1 MFVESFHNQLKTI
14 SFSGKRNRRLDVLL
28 DTLLRIEN
36 DHCIRYLTMTSYNN
50 PTDEDVRLQD
60 RHNRGL
66 EIDNAR
72 VKQISNTAFSWES
85 ST

>member
-1 MFVESFHNQLKTI
+1 MIMQ
-14 SFSGKRNRRLDVLL
+14 RRLDVLL

-36 DHCIRYLTMTSYNN
+36 DHLFRYLQMTSYNN

-66 EIDNAR
+66 EIDDAK
-72 VKQISNTAFSWES
+72 VKQITNFLPDGLEVVDPNH
-85 ST
+85 

>member
-1 MFVESFHNQLKTI
+1 
-14 SFSGKRNRRLDVLL
+14 VLL

-36 DHCIRYLTMTSYNN
+36 DHLFRYLQMTSYNN

-66 EIDNAR
+66 EIDDAK
-72 VKQISNTAFSWES
+72 VKQITILHFPWSHLIKTML
-85 ST
+85 

>member
-14 SFSGKRNRRLDVLL
+14 YFSGKRNRRLDVLL

-36 DHCIRYLTMTSYNN
+36 GHFIRCLKLSSYNN

-66 EIDNAR
+66 EIDDA
-72 VKQISNTAFSWES
+72 KG
-85 ST
+85 